1 LYPVLKKET
10 KMEDETI
17 YARWKEENMA
27 ERREFGLRQ
36 LSDAESRELFE
47 EVDALKWYPRT
58 KAEDQGKKDNH

>member
-1 LYPVLKKET
+1 
-10 KMEDETI
+10 MDDELI

-36 LSDAESRELFE
+36 LSDAESRELFK